1 MAVGGQDLVCVKQRY
16 TSPISPAD
24 LRRNLQDVGDILF
37 SDGNSSS
44 LLQRTARD
52 GKHKVSIF
60 VPKVDLWLCYVKF

>member
-1 MAVGGQDLVCVKQRY
+1 MCVRQRH

-24 LRRNLQDVGDILF
+24 LRRNLQDLGDILF

-44 LLQRTARD
+44 LLQRSTRD

-60 VPKVDLWLCYVKF
+60 IPKVYLCCVYVKF